1 MYRLSAAPL
10 SLSGSERE
18 ALEKL
23 LRRPS
28 TGQQKIALRAKIILR
43 TATCEGHGEIARGL
57 GISRDMSRLWR
68 RRWLE
73 LSGRE
78 VPIGKRLQDA
88 PHPGG
93 LATFSIEQITHLY
106 VF

>member
-1 MYRLSAAPL
+1 MSRLSAAPL

-23 LRRPS
+23 LKRPS
-28 TGQQKIALRAKIILR
+28 TDQQIALRTKIILR
-43 TATCEGHGEIARGL
+43 TATGEGHGEIARGL

-106 VF
+106 AF